1 MKKVIY
7 LLICLLIQ
15 QVSFAQ
21 IFCGTNSNVPN
32 ILQQIPQSKL
42 SPPGNAY
49 VIRVFI
55 HVIRRSDGSG
65 GQSQQAVQEALNDL
79 VEDYEPH
86 NICISLLGQDEIDN
100 DTYYNQTLFTT
111 DANGDGKFDNFS
123 PNAHPN
129 AIDIYLMGSD
139 ANFVGG
145 MAANI
150 VATALVVGGTEF
162 GINLP
167 ASHVVSHEL
176 GHCLGL
182 YHTFH
187 GLCEP
192 GCPELVN
199 GSNCT
204 TCGDFVCD
212 TRPDPQT
219 FEDGLNCMW
228 NGKTCNNISPVDANG
243 DPYNP
248 EMDLIM
254 AYIRPNCMQV
264 FTEGQETRMRTILAN
279 STLLQ
284 NVIVPNSLV
293 INSLTIGS
301 GVTRLYDVIN
311 NLTTQTN
318 VVVQSGGSL
327 TLRAGNSIVLK
338 NLFHAEASSSFHA
351 YIVQSCST
359 IDEFNSARKT
369 HSDAADTDTI
379 KINSEEKFNS
389 EFRITVYPNPAIN
402 EINIDISSVRSGVVE
417 IQIFSITGTIV
428 RATKF
433 PVSEKGIHHVQMDI
447 SALTPGAYIIQASTG
462 FEAAVKKFV
471 KF

>member
-15 QVSFAQ
+15 KVSFAQ
-21 IFCGTNSNVPN
+21 IFCGTNSNVPDF
-32 ILQQIPQSKL
+32 LQQIPPSQL
-42 SPPGNAY
+42 SIPANAY
-49 VIRVFI
+49 VVRVFI

-65 GQSQQAVQEALNDL
+65 GQSQQAVQDALNHL

-86 NICISLLGQDEIDN
+86 NICISLLGQDEIKN

-111 DANGDGKFDNFS
+111 DNNGDGKFDNFS
-123 PNAHPN
+123 PNAHAN
-129 AIDIYLMGSD
+129 AIDIYLLGSD
-139 ANFVGG
+139 ANLVGG
-145 MAANI
+145 IAANI
-150 VATALVVGGTEF
+150 VATALVVGGTAF
-162 GINLP
+162 GVNLP

-187 GLCEP
+187 GLCES

-199 GSNCT
+199 GSNCS

-212 TRPDPQT
+212 TRPDPQN
-219 FEDGLNCMW
+219 FADDLNCMW
-228 NGKTCNNISPVDANG
+228 NGTTCAISPVDANG

-264 FTEGQETRMRTILAN
+264 FTNGQETRMRTALAN

-293 INSLTIGS
+293 INSLTVSPGIN
-301 GVTRLYDVIN
+301 RLYDVVN
-311 NLTTQTN
+311 NLTAQTN
-318 VVVQSGGSL
+318 VVVQPNGTL

-338 NLFHAEASSSFHA
+338 NLFHAQASSSFHA
-351 YIVQSCST
+351 YIEQSCST
-359 IDEFNSARKT
+359 IDEFNSARKA
-369 HSDAADTDTI
+369 SPDAEDIDTI
-379 KINSEEKFNS
+379 KTDAGEKTNS
-389 EFRITVYPNPAIN
+389 EFNMAIYPNPATSKLN
-402 EINIDISSVRSGVVE
+402 LDISSVRSGIIEVR
-417 IQIFSITGTIV
+417 IFSATGVIV
-428 RATKF
+428 KATKYS
-433 PVSEKGIHHVQMDI
+433 VSAKSIYREQLDI
-447 SALTPGAYIIQASTG
+447 FNLAPGTYIIQASNG
-462 FEAAVKKFV
+462 FEGAIEKFV